1 MRHSLSK
8 LVTIA
13 LLVSPQALRA
23 SEEKLWPHHRAL
35 LVISK
40 AEEALG
46 AIRAHNLSDLKDEEK
61 TLREI
66 LLSAFLLRDR
76 TLSGHSDPSVPDLI
90 EAQEKLLART
100 ISPALQ
106 RAMDASVEGLRPAVV
121 RAQNRLAGTEA
132 FAEGAIPATIGFE
145 KEVQRRR
152 WELQHEIR
160 LIKDARVSLPA
171 EMRRREA
178 DLLNMAARF
187 ERHGLSSESEQKVK
201 EILAQFEAIKAEIL
215 ALDFDQPESDA
226 FADRLRDLDHR
237 LRICFYQPLLSRL
250 DTALGA
256 LAGLRAQFDEEL
268 ARGDLPQPRRDLLQN
283 HVKRQFAL
291 MLEEWQDLKVRYTTE
306 EGAAEIKK
314 IADEIQSHSDGPF
327 YESAGPEIEKLQR
340 RAFMIWLKSTQQ
352 SFHAYTPQSGS
363 DKTMV
368 DLTNGLAA
376 VGGGF
381 ATILG
386 GFFGFLWALN
396 SPDYAVLKVM
406 GPMLGGGAPLW
417 SFVAHHGLAR
427 HRNKKSRARLA
438 TLAAATIG
446 VNVTGS
452 ALCEFKSRADIY
464 AQALAEARK

>member
-1 MRHSLSK
+1 MRHTLAK
-8 LVTIA
+8 LFTIA

-35 LVISK
+35 LVINR
-40 AEEALG
+40 AAEALG
-46 AIRAHNLSDLKDEEK
+46 ALRAHNLNDLKDEEYA
-61 TLREI
+61 LREI
-66 LLSAFLLRDR
+66 LLTAFSLRDR
-76 TLSGHSDPSVPDLI
+76 ASGTESRHLLSGLL
-90 EAQEKLLART
+90 ALQEELLART
-100 ISPALQ
+100 INPALQ

-121 RAQNRLAGTEA
+121 RAQNRLVGTEV
-132 FAEGAIPATIGFE
+132 FAEGVVPDTIGFE
-145 KEVQRRR
+145 KEVQMRR
-152 WELQHEIR
+152 WELQHEIDF
-160 LIKDARVSLPA
+160 IKNARISLPA
-171 EMRRREA
+171 EMRRLEA
-178 DLLNMAARF
+178 DILNMAARF
-187 ERHGLSSESEQKVK
+187 ERHGLSSESEQRVK

-226 FADRLRDLDHR
+226 FADQLRDLDHR

-314 IADEIQSHSDGPF
+314 IAEEIQSHSDGPF

-340 RAFMIWLKSTQQ
+340 RALMIWLKSTQKA
-352 SFHAYTPQSGS
+352 FHAYTPKVGS
-363 DKTMV
+363 DKMMT
-368 DLTNGLAA
+368 DLANSLGAI
-376 VGGGF
+376 GGGF

-396 SPDYAVLKVM
+396 SPDYAVLKVL

-438 TLAAATIG
+438 TLAAETIG
-446 VNVTGS
+446 LNETGS

-464 AQALAEARK
+464 ARALAEARK